1 MNKNFPITQYLA
13 RGSLPE
19 RSGVVSFFRL
29 WNSLQ
34 SHDEVS
40 YRSQISISK
49 GVYRP
54 SEKSVMNNSI
64 SGSGF
69 NAPSREASYYR
80 IHKMAYSDDWTYD
93 FTAFTQAVEMPGPK
107 PGFFS
112 S

>member
-1 MNKNFPITQYLA
+1 
-13 RGSLPE
+13 
-19 RSGVVSFFRL
+19 
-29 WNSLQ
+29 
-34 SHDEVS
+34 
-40 YRSQISISK
+40 
-49 GVYRP
+49 
-54 SEKSVMNNSI
+54 MNNSI